1 LHKESG
7 GAVGGLS
14 ILPFDTTVRARSYE
28 AIKGLNKLRLQTVGN
43 MHNGEHP
50 FNQSR
55 GTNMKQTRLVKI
67 LAAGMACAGA
77 LGIALAQET
86 TTTTTNPVTGTTT
99 TATTTSTGTIAAYTP
114 DSDYIMFRTS
124 TASAPVRYYYTKD
137 TTILDPEGHTVTW
150 SAIRP
155 DMPATV
161 YYTNVGDRV
170 VVRKVVLSQP
180 TTVYEKK
187 ETTTTT
193 TKP

>member
-1 LHKESG
+1 
-7 GAVGGLS
+7 
-14 ILPFDTTVRARSYE
+14 
-28 AIKGLNKLRLQTVGN
+28 
-43 MHNGEHP
+43 
-50 FNQSR
+50 
-55 GTNMKQTRLVKI
+55 MKQTRLVKI
-67 LAAGMACAGA
+67 LAGGAACAAA

-86 TTTTTNPVTGTTT
+86 TTTTTTRDPVTGTTT
-99 TATTTSTGTIAAYTP
+99 TESATTTSTGTIAAYTP

-124 TASAPVRYYYTKD
+124 TAAAPVRYYYTKD

-170 VVRKVVLSQP
+170 VVRKVILSQP
-180 TTVYEKK
+180 AAVYETK

>member
-1 LHKESG
+1 
-7 GAVGGLS
+7 
-14 ILPFDTTVRARSYE
+14 
-28 AIKGLNKLRLQTVGN
+28 
-43 MHNGEHP
+43 M
-50 FNQSR
+50 
-55 GTNMKQTRLVKI
+55 KI
-67 LAAGMACAGA
+67 LAAGVACAAA

-86 TTTTTNPVTGTTT
+86 TTTTVDPVTGTTT
-99 TATTTSTGTIAAYTP
+99 TSTTSTAGTITAYTP

-124 TASAPVRYYYTKD
+124 TDAPPARYYYTKD

-150 SAIRP
+150 SSIRP

-180 TTVYEKK
+180 ATVYETK